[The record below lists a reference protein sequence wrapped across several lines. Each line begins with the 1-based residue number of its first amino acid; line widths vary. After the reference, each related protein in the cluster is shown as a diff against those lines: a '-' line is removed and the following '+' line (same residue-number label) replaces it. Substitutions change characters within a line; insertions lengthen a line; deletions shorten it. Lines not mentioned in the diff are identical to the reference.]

1 MSSEIN
7 IRQLLYYK
15 SLNPSPTQQSLRT
28 VQTMQHRLTKMRST
42 AQSDFRLTTLQTQTP
57 INNFRYGF
65 NVDEHQN
72 QNSQI
77 HFLEVY
83 EHPMKHINSY
93 ITESKKN
100 IAQLRDQS
108 NRIRLEM
115 STINQKY
122 ESELNKLQINF
133 QESLNQKYKLL
144 KEDNVQF
151 IEEQYKLSKEYQRLA
166 KAKQLMEEKHQ
177 LLLNRVIQLENTLQ
191 GVTLELQQ
199 Q

>member
-15 SLNPSPTQQSLRT
+15 SLNPNPSQQSLR
-28 VQTMQHRLTKMRST
+28 VVKTMQHRLNKLRST

-57 INNFRYGF
+57 ANNFRYGF

-83 EHPMKHINSY
+83 EHPMKHLNSY
-93 ITESKKN
+93 IAESKKN
-100 IAQLRDQS
+100 IAQLRDQA
-108 NRIRLEM
+108 NRIRLEK
-115 STINQKY
+115 STITSKY
-122 ESELNKLQINF
+122 EFELNQLQTNF
-133 QESLNQKYKLL
+133 RESMNQKYKLL

-151 IEEQYKLSKEYQRLA
+151 IEEQYKLSKEYSRLV
-166 KAKQLMEEKHQ
+166 KAKQLMEEKQQQ
-177 LLLNRVIQLENTLQ
+177 LLKRVVQLENTLQ
-191 GVTLELQQ
+191 GVTLELKQ
-199 Q
+199 

>member
-28 VQTMQHRLTKMRST
+28 VKTTQHRLNKLRST
-42 AQSDFRLTTLQTQTP
+42 AYSDFRLTTLQTQTP

-65 NVDEHQN
+65 NVDEYEN
-72 QNSQI
+72 YNSQI

-83 EHPMKHINSY
+83 EHPIKYINP
-93 ITESKKN
+93 N
-100 IAQLRDQS
+100 QV
-108 NRIRLEM
+108 
-115 STINQKY
+115 INQIEYAQRFLLLIK
-122 ESELNKLQINF
+122 K
-133 QESLNQKYKLL
+133 SLNQKYKLL
-144 KEDNVQF
+144 KHDNVQF

-166 KAKQLMEEKHQ
+166 KVKQLMEEKNQQ
-177 LLLNRVIQLENTLQ
+177 LLSRVVQLENTLQ

-199 Q
+199 

>member
-15 SLNPSPTQQSLRT
+15 QVNPNPTQQSLRT
-28 VQTMQHRLTKMRST
+28 VKTMQHRLNQLRST

-57 INNFRYGF
+57 IHNFRYGF

-77 HFLEVY
+77 HFLEGFD
-83 EHPMKHINSY
+83 HPFIHINSY

-115 STINQKY
+115 SNIISKQ
-122 ESELNKLQINF
+122 ESELNQLQINF
-133 QESLNQKYKLL
+133 RESLNQKYKLL

-166 KAKQLMEEKHQ
+166 KSKQIMEEKHQ
-177 LLLNRVIQLENTLQ
+177 LLLRRVVQLENILQ

-199 Q
+199 